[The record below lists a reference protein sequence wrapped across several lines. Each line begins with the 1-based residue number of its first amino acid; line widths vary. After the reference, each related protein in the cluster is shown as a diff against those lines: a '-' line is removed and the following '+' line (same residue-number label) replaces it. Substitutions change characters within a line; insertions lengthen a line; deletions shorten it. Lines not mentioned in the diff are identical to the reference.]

1 MADTVKLTID
11 GQEVFAPKG
20 MNLIEAAKTVGIEV
34 PHYCYHPKLT
44 IAGNCRMCLVDTGM
58 PKLGPDKTPV
68 LDPEGKPVIVFGPK
82 LAIGC
87 NTTVAEGMV
96 VHTRTEKVV
105 KAREGVMEFLLINHP
120 LDCPI
125 CDQAGE
131 CRLQEFSVDYGKGES
146 RFIEEKVHKPKKSPI
161 GEKIMLD
168 DERCILCS
176 RCVRFMKEVAGQD
189 CLGFVNRGSYSTLTC
204 YPGQEPKTNYD
215 LNIVDI
221 CPVGAL
227 TSNDF
232 RFQQRVWFL
241 KETKSVCPHCAT
253 GCNTVL
259 WSREGV
265 VYRQTPRDNDAVN
278 SCWMC
283 DYGRLNFKFINDPH
297 RLTTP
302 VVRSAAVGERFNV
315 TWVEATR
322 QIAERLQAL
331 AGQGRTIAGIA
342 SASATTEELFLFRK
356 VMREVLQ
363 AEWLDCVTHAGEA
376 DGFLLQ
382 ADRSSNTT
390 GARLT
395 GVATGNLA
403 KIVDGIQAGTIKT
416 LIVLGENVA
425 GDVGR
430 LCESA
435 SSETRRFAEAAYNT
449 GITVELL
456 EKLELLVVID
466 TLPSPTTGQ
475 AHFVLPGATFAEK
488 RGTFINGKGRLQRLN
503 AAIQPPGIARAE
515 WQTLAALLN
524 ELGGDGRYLTLEDVF
539 ADMARTIPALAGLNL
554 SRIGDQGVELKLDEV
569 KTEAVETPS
578 VTPLE
583 PQVQEFKFAE
593 EKSPKPKPVKAKP
606 DERKGKAA
614 KKTKR

>member
-11 GQEVFAPKG
+11 GKEVAAPKG
-20 MNLIEAAKTVGIEV
+20 MNLIEAAKLAGIEV

-58 PKLGPDKTPV
+58 PKLDKDKKPELGPD
-68 LDPEGKPVIVFGPK
+68 GKPVIMFAPK

-96 VHTRTEKVV
+96 VHTRTPKVQ

-146 RFIEEKVHKPKKSPI
+146 RFIEEKVHKPKKTPI
-161 GEKIMLD
+161 GPKITLD

-176 RCVRFMKEVAGQD
+176 RCIRFMKEVAGQD

-232 RFQQRVWFL
+232 RFKQRVWFL
-241 KETKSVCPHCAT
+241 KETKSVCPNCAT

-278 SCWMC
+278 QCWMC
-283 DYGRLNFKFINDPH
+283 DYGRLNYKFINDP
-297 RLTTP
+297 RRITTP
-302 VVRSAAVGERFNV
+302 SVKSAAMGERFNL
-315 TWVEATR
+315 TWPEATR
-322 QIAERLQAL
+322 HIADKLRA
-331 AGQGRTIAGIA
+331 ARGVAGIA
-342 SASATTEELFLFRK
+342 SGRATTEELFLFK
-356 VMREVLQ
+356 KLV
-363 AEWLDCVTHAGEA
+363 GELVDIVPHTGAA
-376 DGFLLQ
+376 DGKLLQ
-382 ADRSSNTT
+382 ADRNPNTA
-390 GARLT
+390 GAKLT
-395 GVATGNLA
+395 GVATGKLPE
-403 KIVDGIQAGTIKT
+403 ILEGIRAGQIKS
-416 LIVLGENVA
+416 LVVFGEDAV
-425 GDVGR
+425 
-430 LCESA
+430 E
-435 SSETRRFAEAAYNT
+435 E
-449 GITVELL
+449 ELL
-456 EKLELLVVID
+456 KKLELLVVID
-466 TLPSPTTGQ
+466 TLPTRATEH
-475 AHFVLPGATFAEK
+475 AHFVLPGASFAEK
-488 RGTFINGKGRLQRLN
+488 RGTFINASGRLQRLN
-503 AAIQPPGIARAE
+503 AAIPSPGIARPE

-524 ELGGDGRYLTLEDVF
+524 ELGTDGSYLTLEDVF
-539 ADMARTIPALAGLNL
+539 ADMARTAPALAGLNL
-554 SRIGDQGVELKLDEV
+554 SRIGDRGVELKTVEV
-569 KTEAVETPS
+569 ASPVPAMAEAR
-578 VTPLE
+578 
-583 PQVQEFKFAE
+583 A
-593 EKSPKPKPVKAKP
+593 
-606 DERKGKAA
+606 
-614 KKTKR
+614 